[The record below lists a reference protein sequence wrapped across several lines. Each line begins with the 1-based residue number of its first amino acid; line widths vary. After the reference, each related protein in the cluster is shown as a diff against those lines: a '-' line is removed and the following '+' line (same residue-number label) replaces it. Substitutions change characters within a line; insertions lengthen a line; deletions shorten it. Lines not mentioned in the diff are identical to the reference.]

1 MEKAKKDLGDF
12 NSFNKAVKKYLN
24 HIDTYDSDF
33 ELFIYN
39 KWR

>member
-1 MEKAKKDLGDF
+1 MEKAKKDLCGF
-12 NSFNKAVKKYLN
+12 YYFNKAVKKYLN
-24 HIDTYDSDF
+24 YVDTSDSDF